1 MTIELTAGHSGLV
14 HITAQGAEI
23 AVNET
28 PEFTAM
34 FLMQQVLAPGSQVR
48 TVHVGGAQ

>member
-1 MTIELTAGHSGLV
+1 MTIELTAGHSNLV
-14 HITAQGAEI
+14 RISAQGTEV

-48 TVHVGGAQ
+48 VIRVEVSQ